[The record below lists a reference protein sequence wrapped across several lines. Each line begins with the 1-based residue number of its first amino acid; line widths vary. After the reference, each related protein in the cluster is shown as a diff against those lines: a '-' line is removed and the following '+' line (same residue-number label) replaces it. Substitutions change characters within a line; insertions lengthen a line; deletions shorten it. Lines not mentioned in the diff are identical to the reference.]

1 MEDVSI
7 RLLRAEEIECRIAT
21 INEKGLSLLLFKD
34 ARVDQKILDEVFG
47 AFAWK
52 RTHQSIDGNLY
63 CTVEIFD
70 KENQIWVAKQ
80 DVGTTGYT
88 EKEKSQA
95 SDSFKR
101 ACFNWGIG
109 RELYSA
115 PFIWV
120 SATKTEIRKNG
131 DRYLCSDRF
140 SVAHIEYNEEREIA
154 GLAIRNDSK
163 GIIVYELLP
172 QNKKT
177 KQPPEKM
184 RTAAAQQVPN
194 EQQRATAAAQSMSNE
209 QQRATAVAQSMSNE
223 QQKAAT
229 AARSMSNEQQR
240 EATTARSMSNEQQR
254 EATTARSMSNEQQR
268 GATAA
273 QPLQD
278 KQTKAVEEAQPLSDE
293 QLRTAAAAAKRS
305 TVKAQKKAAV
315 TKPQMDGLKAEL
327 ERTGVTIE
335 DVKDR
340 YKIQNLEGMSEDLYK
355 RVMTALSRTKSIVVA

>member
-1 MEDVSI
+1 MEKSII
-7 RLLRAEEIECRIAT
+7 RLLRADEIECRVAT
-21 INEKGLSLLLFKD
+21 VNEKGVSVLLYKD

-140 SVAHIEYNEEREIA
+140 SVAYIEYNEEREIA
-154 GLAIRNDSK
+154 GLTIRNDSK

-184 RTAAAQQVPN
+184 QTAAAQQVPN

-209 QQRATAVAQSMSNE
+209 Q
-223 QQKAAT
+223 
-229 AARSMSNEQQR
+229 
-240 EATTARSMSNEQQR
+240 
-254 EATTARSMSNEQQR
+254 
-268 GATAA
+268 
-273 QPLQD
+273 
-278 KQTKAVEEAQPLSDE
+278 TKAVEEAQPLSDE
-293 QLRTAAAAAKRS
+293 QPRTVVAAAKRS
-305 TVKAQKKAAV
+305 TVKAQKKATV